1 MEMDKNFV
9 IEIEVNEAERKNY
22 IEKLRNL
29 FLGKGFIVER
39 EWEDNIE
46 LFRPISRGKQGE
58 IFMYPWIDK
67 VYVEGKG
74 GTIIVNCSVKNFVW
88 FRYLILFVAPI
99 VDILFLL
106 FLFYFTHNYEILIPF
121 ALFMIF
127 SNIVVYFVF
136 NTQFNKMMSSL
147 AEEIQNLN

>member
-1 MEMDKNFV
+1 MEKNFA

-29 FLGKGFIVER
+29 FLGKGFVVER

-46 LFRPISRGKQGE
+46 LFRPISQGKQGE
-58 IFMYPWIDK
+58 IFMYSWIDK

-74 GTIIVNCSVKNFVW
+74 GSIIVNCSVKNFVW

-106 FLFYFTHNYEILIPF
+106 FFFYFTPHYKMIIPIAF
-121 ALFMIF
+121 FLIF
-127 SNIVVYFVF
+127 SNLTVYFVF
-136 NTQFNKMMSSL
+136 DTQFNKMMSSL